1 MDIRLQE
8 LLDKIRKDGIEAAQT
23 DAAKVLAEAEDRRK
37 AVLADADREAK
48 AILAK
53 AKADADRFEEA
64 GKAALEQAA
73 RNLVISFR
81 TEIEAVLAAIVRT
94 DTEKAL
100 SGSVLE
106 AAIPAVLAA
115 WKDKGTDDLA
125 VLLPPAELS
134 KLEGSLRKKLESEM
148 KKGLELRPFPGIKAG
163 FRIAEKDG
171 AAYYDFSA
179 DSLAE
184 MLSQYLNA
192 RLGQIAAA
200 AIRKE

>member
-23 DAAKVLAEAEDRRK
+23 DAAKVLAEAEERRK
-37 AVLADADREAK
+37 AVLADAEREAK
-48 AILAK
+48 AIVAK

-81 TEIEAVLAAIVRT
+81 TEISAVLAAIVRT

-115 WKDKGTDDLA
+115 WKDKGMDDLA

-134 KLEGSLRKKLESEM
+134 KLEGSLRKKLESEL

-171 AAYYDFSA
+171 AAYYDFSS

-184 MLSQYLNA
+184 MLSQYLNE

-200 AIRKE
+200 AIRKD

>member
-23 DAAKVLAEAEDRRK
+23 DAAKVLAEAEERRR
-37 AVLADADREAK
+37 AVLAEADREAK
-48 AILAK
+48 ALLAK

-100 SGSVLE
+100 SGPVLE

>member
-23 DAAKVLAEAEDRRK
+23 DASKVLAEAETRRH
-37 AVLADADREAK
+37 VILSDAEREAK

-53 AKADADRFEEA
+53 AKSDADRFEEA

-81 TEIEAVLAAIVRT
+81 TEIASVLAAIVRT

-125 VLLPPAELS
+125 VLLPPAELAR
-134 KLEGSLRKKLESEM
+134 LEGSLRNKLAAEL

-171 AAYYDFSA
+171 AAYYDFSSDALA
-179 DSLAE
+179 D

-192 RLGQIAAA
+192 RLGEIAAA

>member
-23 DAAKVLAEAEDRRK
+23 DAAKVLAEAEERRR
-37 AVLADADREAK
+37 AVLADAEREAK
-48 AILAK
+48 ALLAK
-53 AKADADRFEEA
+53 AKADAERFEEA

-81 TEIEAVLAAIVRT
+81 TEIAAVLAAIVRT
-94 DTEKAL
+94 DTERAF

-125 VLLPPAELS
+125 VLLPPGELA
-134 KLEGSLRKKLESEM
+134 KLEGSFRKKLESEL

-171 AAYYDFSA
+171 SAYYDFSA
-179 DSLAE
+179 DYLAE

-192 RLGQIAAA
+192 RLGEIAAA
-200 AIRKE
+200 VIRKE

>member
-8 LLDKIRKDGIEAAQT
+8 LLEKIRKDGIEAAET
-23 DAAKVLAEAEDRRK
+23 DASKVLAEAETRRK
-37 AVLADADREAK
+37 TIVSDAEREAR

-81 TEIEAVLAAIVRT
+81 TEIASVLAAIVRT

-125 VLLPPAELS
+125 VLPPPSELA
-134 KLEGSLRKKLESEM
+134 KLEGSLRKKLDAEL
-148 KKGLELRPFPGIKAG
+148 KKGLELRPFPGIRAG
-163 FRIAEKDG
+163 FRITEKDG
-171 AAYYDFSA
+171 AAYYDFSSDA
-179 DSLAE
+179 LAE
-184 MLSQYLNA
+184 MLSQYLNQ
-192 RLGQIAAA
+192 RLGEIAAS

>member
-23 DAAKVLAEAEDRRK
+23 DAAKVLAEAEERRR
-37 AVLADADREAK
+37 AVLAEADREAK
-48 AILAK
+48 ALLAK

-100 SGSVLE
+100 SGPVLE

-134 KLEGSLRKKLESEM
+134 KLEASFRKKLESEL

-163 FRIAEKDG
+163 FRIAEKGG

-184 MLSQYLNA
+184 MISQYLNA

>member
-8 LLDKIRKDGIEAAQT
+8 LLEKIRKDGIEAAET
-23 DAAKVLAEAEDRRK
+23 DAAKVLAEAEERRK
-37 AVLADADREAK
+37 SILADAEREAK
-48 AILAK
+48 TLLAK

-81 TEIEAVLAAIVRT
+81 TEIASVLAAIVRT
-94 DTEKAL
+94 ETEAAL
-100 SGSVLE
+100 TGPVLVE
-106 AAIPAVLAA
+106 AIPAVLAA

-134 KLEGSLRKKLESEM
+134 KLEGSFRKRLESEL
-148 KKGLELRPFPGIKAG
+148 KKGMELRPFPGIKAG
-163 FRIAEKDG
+163 FRIAEKNG
-171 AAYYDFSA
+171 AAYYDFSS

-184 MLSQYLNA
+184 MLSQYLNT
-192 RLGQIAAA
+192 RLGEIAAA
-200 AIRKE
+200 AVRKE

>member
-23 DAAKVLAEAEDRRK
+23 DAAKVLAEAEERRR
-37 AVLADADREAK
+37 AVLADAEREAK
-48 AILAK
+48 AIVAK
-53 AKADADRFEEA
+53 AKADAARFEEA

-81 TEIEAVLAAIVRT
+81 TEISAVLAAIVRT
-94 DTEKAL
+94 DTEKTF

-115 WKDKGTDDLA
+115 WKDKGTEDLA

-134 KLEGSLRKKLESEM
+134 KLEGSFRKKLESEL

-171 AAYYDFSA
+171 AAYYDFSS

-184 MLSQYLNA
+184 MLSQYLNE